1 MKKLFLSLAAVAT
14 ISSTTAISA
23 SAEEVVVK
31 RGDTLWGISQDY
43 DVSVEQIKQLNN
55 LTSNLIFPNQN
66 LTVTRS
72 EDSQVAQKTTAP
84 SNSSVYTIKPG
95 DTLWGIG
102 QQYNVSVNELK
113 HWNNLSSNM
122 IYSGDTLNVNGAN
135 VATKKKATV
144 ASTQPSQPK
153 TQEKQVQ
160 TQQKEQKTITM
171 ESTAYTAYCTG
182 CSGITRTGI
191 NLIQNPDQKVIAVDP
206 NVIPLGTEVYVEGYG
221 RAIAGD
227 TGGAIKGNKIDVFI
241 PSRSEALNWG
251 RRTVDVTILN

>member
-14 ISSTTAISA
+14 ISSTTAITA

-72 EDSQVAQKTTAP
+72 EDSHVAQKTTAP

-113 HWNNLSSNM
+113 QWNNLSSNM
-122 IYSGDTLNVNGAN
+122 IYSGNTLNVNGGN
-135 VATKKKATV
+135 VATKEKSTV

-191 NLIQNPDQKVIAVDP
+191 NLIQNPDMKVIAVDP

-251 RRTVDVTILN
+251 RKTVDVTILN